1 MDGFIMLI
9 GKIRFKFE
17 INTTA
22 VITEKFT
29 SLVERLSIEN
39 FQMLDVFR
47 TSTFTKTCCH
57 ERKSQNISTI
67 FFRI

>member
-1 MDGFIMLI
+1 MLI

-39 FQMLDVFR
+39 F
-47 TSTFTKTCCH
+47 
-57 ERKSQNISTI
+57 
-67 FFRI
+67 